1 MRFTTVFVGGK
12 TQGGP
17 ACKSEKIKVEEG
29 EGEPIQ
35 DLHFGL
41 FVRRQESI
49 AYEIYRGNRYLL
61 QFWLSDLHMKNGT
74 KICDTKPE
82 VKINR
87 IPLHGIDIAHKLHVL
102 LGGDML
108 SSVG

>member
-1 MRFTTVFVGGK
+1 MFWDAYSTCTV
-12 TQGGP
+12 TY
-17 ACKSEKIKVEEG
+17 EKQNQI
-29 EGEPIQ
+29 
-35 DLHFGL
+35 
-41 FVRRQESI
+41 VRRQESI